1 MALSVP
7 KAPGMAQ
14 MMKEGARVSAIFDNK
29 LKNYENSWNF
39 SEFFRVLMRPT

>member
-14 MMKEGARVSAIFDNK
+14 MMKEGARVSEIFIIN
-29 LKNYENSWNF
+29 LKN
-39 SEFFRVLMRPT
+39 